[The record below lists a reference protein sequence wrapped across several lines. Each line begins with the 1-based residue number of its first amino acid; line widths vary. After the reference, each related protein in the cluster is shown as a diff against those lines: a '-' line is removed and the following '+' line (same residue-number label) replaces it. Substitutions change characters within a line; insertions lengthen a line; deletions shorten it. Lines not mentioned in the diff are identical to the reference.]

1 MGSKDSVGHGAG
13 RTGGQRGYPA
23 KPVKPVKQHRVRPAI
38 AVFVVSVLVVYA
50 ASIAWPLVI
59 GARTWMW
66 VDVIVFP
73 FIALIGYSTIF
84 GDRTEDGSPNNS
96 PFG

>member
-1 MGSKDSVGHGAG
+1 MASTPSPLTSFAHADDRRAAEYL
-13 RTGGQRGYPA
+13 RRA
-23 KPVKPVKQHRVRPAI
+23 AARAAI
-38 AVFVVSVLVVYA
+38 AVFVVTVLVVYA
-50 ASIAWPLVI
+50 ASIVCPLVI

-73 FIALIGYSTIF
+73 FIALIAYSTIF
-84 GDRTEDGSPNNS
+84 GDRAEDGSPNNS